1 MVFIEQFFGVN
12 MNLSLYTIISIA
24 IIIINIVLIITAVF
38 IERKKPVHALTWVLT
53 LSLLPVAGFVLYLIF
68 GRSYHIKKKKLLIK
82 CDRSKQYCQE
92 LHRTLDFA
100 CYDENKF
107 NEPYDNNTKQ
117 VIKLNINTSQSSYTN
132 DNTVRIF
139 TSAEDKYRELL
150 QDIYA
155 AKSSIHILYF
165 IIQNDNIG
173 NKIIAALAQK
183 AKEGLEVRIL
193 FDHGAKLFTPLKTYN
208 SIIENGGEVLC
219 FLSNTVSNYLRLNF
233 RNHRKVVVIDGGIGY
248 IGGINIGDE
257 YLGLNK
263 KISPWRDTHM
273 KIIGS
278 SVHSLQLRFFE
289 DWLYAS
295 NSDIEFVD
303 TEKYFM
309 PISKESIGN
318 TGMQIV
324 ASGPD
329 TKCEEI
335 KRCMIKMVNS
345 AKKNILIQTPYFVPD
360 SAFLEALQNAA
371 LSGVEVI
378 IQIPAI
384 PDKPYVYKAT
394 MSFVA
399 DVLDY
404 GIKMYL
410 YKGFL
415 HAKMMVIDEEC
426 CTIGTANID
435 VRSFSL
441 NFEINAFMYGKE
453 ISQRCTQIFNKDLEM
468 CELMT
473 KEKYQNR
480 GVYKKIQESIF
491 RLLSPIL

>member
-1 MVFIEQFFGVN
+1 
-12 MNLSLYTIISIA
+12 MNLSLYTMISIT
-24 IIIINIVLIITAVF
+24 IIIINIILIIAAVF
-38 IERKKPVHALTWVLT
+38 IERKKPVHALSWVLT
-53 LSLLPVAGFVLYLIF
+53 LSLLPVAGFILYLIF
-68 GRSYHIKKKKLLIK
+68 GRSYHIKKKKFLIK
-82 CDRSKQYCQE
+82 CDKSRHYCQE
-92 LHRTLDFA
+92 LHKTLDIA
-100 CYDENKF
+100 IYDETKF
-107 NEPYDNNTKQ
+107 HEPYDNNIKEI
-117 VIKLNINTSQSSYTN
+117 IKLNINTSQSTFTN
-132 DNTVRIF
+132 DSKVTIF

-165 IIQNDNIG
+165 IIQNDIIG
-173 NKIIAALAQK
+173 KKIIAALAQK

-193 FDHGAKLFTPLKTYN
+193 FDHGAKLLSPLKTYKP
-208 SIIENGGEVLC
+208 IIENGGEVLC
-219 FLSNTVSNYLRLNF
+219 FLSNTLSNYLRVNF

-263 KISPWRDTHM
+263 KITPWRDTHM

-295 NSDIEFVD
+295 KRDIEFVD
-303 TEKYFM
+303 TEKYFL
-309 PISKESIGN
+309 PINKHSMGN
-318 TGMQIV
+318 IGMQIV

-329 TKCEEI
+329 TKYEEI
-335 KRCMIKMVNS
+335 KRCMIKMVS
-345 AKKNILIQTPYFVPD
+345 TAKKSILIQTPYFVPD
-360 SAFLEALQNAA
+360 STFLEALQNAA
-371 LSGVEVI
+371 LSGVNVI
-378 IQIPAI
+378 IQIPKV

-394 MSFVA
+394 MAFVA
-399 DVLDY
+399 DVIAY
-404 GIKMYL
+404 GIKVYL

-415 HAKMMVIDEEC
+415 HSKMMVIDDDC

-435 VRSFSL
+435 IRSFSL

-453 ISQRCTQIFNKDLEM
+453 ISQRCAQIFNDDLEL

-473 KEKYQNR
+473 KEKYQSR
-480 GVYKKIQESIF
+480 GIFIKIQESIF